1 MFRSFVISKIGVDTS
16 WKLVWITGGGS
27 GIGLAVAKQ
36 LVRKGTKVIISG
48 RHEQALLECCDQLNQ
63 PTLSGSLH
71 PLVCDVTSLESV
83 QAAWQMLIQNY
94 GIPDLVLLN
103 AGNHQPVTLENFSPE
118 PFQQLMAVNYFG
130 VVNCLSVLLP
140 DLVSRQRGQIGV
152 VASVAGYSGLPTAA
166 AYGGSKA
173 ALINTCEALYPEL
186 LEQGIQLSLINP
198 GFVKT
203 PLTDK
208 NTFAMPFLV
217 DADRAATVII
227 RGLQLKRFEIAFPR
241 VFVMLLK
248 VLRLLPYSLYFRLTR
263 KLLP

>member
-1 MFRSFVISKIGVDTS
+1 MVSN

-27 GIGLAVAKQ
+27 GIGLAVAQQ
-36 LVRKGTKVIISG
+36 LASKGVKVIISG
-48 RHEQALLECCDQLNQ
+48 RHQHALMQSCAQVNQ
-63 PTLSGSLH
+63 PALSGSIH
-71 PLVCDVTSLESV
+71 PLVCDVTSLTSV
-83 QAAWQMLIQNY
+83 QAAWQTLKVDH

-103 AGNHQPVTLENFSPE
+103 AGNHQPVSLADFSPE
-118 PFQQLMAVNYFG
+118 PFMQLMAVNYFG

-140 DLVSRQRGQIGV
+140 DLLHRQRGQIGV
-152 VASVAGYSGLPTAA
+152 VASVAGYSGLPSAA

-186 LEQGIQLSLINP
+186 QAQGIHLSLINP

-208 NTFAMPFLV
+208 NTFTMPFLIE
-217 DADRAATVII
+217 ADQAAAAII
-227 RGLQLKRFEIAFPR
+227 RGLQSKRFEIAFPR

-248 VLRLLPYSLYFRLTR
+248 LLRLLPYSLYFKLTR

>member
-1 MFRSFVISKIGVDTS
+1 MDSR

-27 GIGLAVAKQ
+27 GIGLAVARQ
-36 LVRKGTKVIISG
+36 LASKGAKVIISG
-48 RHEQALLECCDQLNQ
+48 RHEQALLASCAQINNAI
-63 PTLSGSLH
+63 PSGSLH
-71 PLVCDVTSLESV
+71 PLVCDVTSLEAV
-83 QAAWQMLIQNY
+83 QVAWQKLRVDH
-94 GIPDLVLLN
+94 GVPDLVLLN
-103 AGNHQPVTLENFSPE
+103 AGNHQPVSLEGFTPV
-118 PFQQLMAVNYFG
+118 PFEQLMAVNYFG

-140 DLVSRQRGQIGV
+140 DLLSRQRGQIGV

-186 LEQGIQLSLINP
+186 LAQGIQLSLINP

-208 NTFAMPFLV
+208 NTFTMPFLIEP
-217 DADRAATVII
+217 DQAAAVII
-227 RGLQLKRFEIAFPR
+227 RGLQTKRFEIAFPR
-241 VFVMLLK
+241 IFVMLLK

>member
-1 MFRSFVISKIGVDTS
+1 MNSP

-27 GIGLAVAKQ
+27 GIGLAVAQQ
-36 LVRKGTKVIISG
+36 LVALGAQVVISG
-48 RHEQALLECCDQLNQ
+48 RHES
-63 PTLSGSLH
+63 TLIESCTQVNRQNLPGSLH

-83 QAAWQMLIQNY
+83 QVAWQRLMLDY
-94 GIPDLVLLN
+94 AVPDLVLLN
-103 AGNHQPVTLENFSPE
+103 AGNHQPVSVDGFSPE
-118 PFQQLMAVNYFG
+118 PFKQLMAVNYFG

-140 DLVSRQRGQIGV
+140 DLLSRQRGQVGV

-173 ALINTCEALYPEL
+173 AVINTCEALYPEL
-186 LEQGIQLSLINP
+186 KAQGIQLSLINP

-208 NTFAMPFLV
+208 NRFTMPFLIE
-217 DADRAATVII
+217 ADQAAAAII
-227 RGLQLKRFEIAFPR
+227 QGLQRKRFEIAFPR
-241 VFVMLLK
+241 TFVMLLK
-248 VLRLLPYSLYFRLTR
+248 FLRLLPYSLYFRLTR

>member
-1 MFRSFVISKIGVDTS
+1 MDNR

-27 GIGLAVAKQ
+27 GIGLAVAKK
-36 LVRKGTKVIISG
+36 LVASGAQVVISG
-48 RHEQALLECCDQLNQ
+48 RHEQALLQTCEQVNQ
-63 PTLSGSLH
+63 PTLVGALH
-71 PLVCDVTSLESV
+71 PLVCDVTSLASV
-83 QAAWQMLIQNY
+83 QAAWQTLRVDH
-94 GIPDLVLLN
+94 GVPDLVLLN
-103 AGNHQPVTLENFSPE
+103 AGNHQPVSLEDFTPE
-118 PFQQLMAVNYFG
+118 PFTQLMAVNYFG

-140 DLVSRQRGQIGV
+140 DLLSRQRGQIGV
-152 VASVAGYSGLPTAA
+152 VASVAGYCGLPTAA

-186 LEQGIQLSLINP
+186 RAQGIQLSLINP

-208 NTFAMPFLV
+208 NTFAMPFLIEPDQAA
-217 DADRAATVII
+217 DAII
-227 RGLQLKRFEIAFPR
+227 RGLQSRRFEIAFPR
-241 VFVMLLK
+241 IFVMLLK